1 MLSHA
6 RSVATIGRIALASL
20 ACLVLLG
27 SAAGCK
33 NAPDKVCK
41 RYTEMMAAKLAKQGL
56 VTKDD
61 KERFEANCTKEMES
75 DKERNPKRYEC
86 TAKCIN
92 DSKDLDDVEV
102 CTKKC
107 PKDE

>member
-1 MLSHA
+1 MLDV
-6 RSVATIGRIALASL
+6 RTPPRILRIALASIT
-20 ACLVLLG
+20 CLVLLG

-33 NAPDKVCK
+33 NSPDKVCK
-41 RYTEMMAAKLAKQGL
+41 RLTDMMAAKLGKSGL

-61 KERFEANCTKEMES
+61 KDTFEDRCTKDMES
-75 DKERNPKRYEC
+75 DKEKLPKRYEC